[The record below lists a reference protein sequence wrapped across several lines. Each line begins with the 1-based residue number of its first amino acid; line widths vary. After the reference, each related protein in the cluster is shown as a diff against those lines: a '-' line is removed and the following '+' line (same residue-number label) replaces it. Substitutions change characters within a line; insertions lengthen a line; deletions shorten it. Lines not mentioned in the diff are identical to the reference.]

1 MRSQIAPD
9 GEKQAQ
15 VASVPDEVQGGSVK
29 TVKVVSG
36 LLATGDCSQLTI
48 PNPSAST

>member
-1 MRSQIAPD
+1 MRFQVATD

-15 VASVPDEVQGGSVK
+15 VASVPDEVQGGSVE
-29 TVKVVSG
+29 TIKVVSG
-36 LLATGDCSQLTI
+36 LSATGDCSQLMI